1 MENKTCGECKWFG
14 ENRCNLHNNQYIFG
28 DRSACKNFAPKE
40 DKTCGEYRY
49 YKKGKCYFNNILVF
63 AESIHPCWYFK
74 AKPTNGDRIR
84 QMSNEELAE
93 LIVPKVMFCDG
104 CPVKCQEK
112 DIPQLK
118 ENPFGAD
125 VVEDVCK
132 KRVEAWLNAP
142 AESEVGR

>member
-1 MENKTCGECKWFG
+1 MSNKTCGDCKSFPG
-14 ENRCNLHNNQYIFG
+14 MGCYCPIIGRFCDPNNE
-28 DRSACKNFAPKE
+28 K
-40 DKTCGEYRY
+40 
-49 YKKGKCYFNNILVF
+49 
-63 AESIHPCWYFK
+63 PCEFFE
-74 AKPTNGDRIR
+74 KPMGRIATNADHIR